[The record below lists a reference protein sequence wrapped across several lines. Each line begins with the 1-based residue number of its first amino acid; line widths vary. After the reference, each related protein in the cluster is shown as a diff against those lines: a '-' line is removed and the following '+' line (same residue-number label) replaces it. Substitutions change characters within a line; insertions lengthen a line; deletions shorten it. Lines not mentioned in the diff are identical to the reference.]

1 MTPLAER
8 TCFSQ
13 ALILI
18 FVGPL
23 AFFTAVLCM
32 PPVLCGLDGYWFV
45 LAITCVFSFTGG
57 NTATFST
64 SMSVIADVTD
74 GWTDRAR
81 TNVFIMLE
89 AALWGG
95 GILGP
100 VIGGKL
106 GKLLGLRQSFLF
118 AVVGIGV
125 AIVLLLLCFQETL
138 KERRPIKFTVRALRG
153 G

>member
-81 TNVFIMLE
+81 TNVFITLE

-100 VIGGKL
+100 VIGG
-106 GKLLGLRQSFLF
+106 SS
-118 AVVGIGV
+118 ASCS
-125 AIVLLLLCFQETL
+125 A
-138 KERRPIKFTVRALRG
+138 
-153 G
+153 